1 MLIRVTLQVALVY
14 TPLVLLFHNNQGKV
28 ALVYTPGKVALL
40 YTMVVV
46 LPQQPRQYR
55 IARHQMVFLL
65 LLTSVKHP
73 PGILSSMSDF
83 KILH

>member
-28 ALVYTPGKVALL
+28 ALL
-40 YTMVVV
+40 YTTVVV
-46 LPQQPRQYR
+46 LPQQPWQYR
-55 IARHQMVFLL
+55 IAKHQMVLL
-65 LLTSVKHP
+65 LFLTSVKHP

>member
-1 MLIRVTLQVALVY
+1 MRVTPQVALVY
-14 TPLVLLFHNNQGKV
+14 TPLVLLFHNN
-28 ALVYTPGKVALL
+28 LGKVALL
-40 YTMVVV
+40 YTTVVV

-55 IARHQMVFLL
+55 IAKHRMVLLL

-73 PGILSSMSDF
+73 LGILLSMSDF

>member
-1 MLIRVTLQVALVY
+1 MTPQVALLY

-28 ALVYTPGKVALL
+28 ALL
-40 YTMVVV
+40 YTAPQHNNPGQRD
-46 LPQQPRQYR
+46 LPTFENIKCCYR
-55 IARHQMVFLL
+55 LLL

-73 PGILSSMSDF
+73 PGILLSMSDF

>member
-1 MLIRVTLQVALVY
+1 MRVTSQVALVY

-28 ALVYTPGKVALL
+28 ALL
-40 YTMVVV
+40 YTTVVV
-46 LPQQPRQYR
+46 VPQQPRQYR
-55 IARHQMVFLL
+55 IAKHQMVLLL

-73 PGILSSMSDF
+73 LGILSSMSDF

>member
-1 MLIRVTLQVALVY
+1 MRVTSQVALVY

-28 ALVYTPGKVALL
+28 ALL
-40 YTMVVV
+40 YTTVVV

-55 IARHQMVFLL
+55 IAKHQMVLLL
-65 LLTSVKHP
+65 LLTSVP
-73 PGILSSMSDF
+73 PDILSSMSDF

>member
-1 MLIRVTLQVALVY
+1 MRVTSQVALVY

-28 ALVYTPGKVALL
+28 ALL
-40 YTMVVV
+40 YTTVVV

-55 IARHQMVFLL
+55 IAKHQMVLL
-65 LLTSVKHP
+65 VLLTSVKHP